1 MAVVYRKQRIEGV
14 VVPAIIR
21 NSNYFLIQMGVYEDG
36 TISCWD
42 KCDLNDFIC
51 FLKRGRVVTSVPEG
65 KELSVYGLGAYKV
78 KSANWHYDTD
88 SFDCHIKDVVRSINP
103 EMANIYHTTQ
113 REREKW
119 QKARAGFSPTA
130 IPFKIKGQI
139 GYNMIEG
146 KSGYIFYRDDKGQ
159 LYITTLTV
167 FADKTVQ
174 LEIMGDKEYSL
185 EEIEALIKN
194 GTLAVSPKGE
204 EKVIIEGLGELVL
217 CEDGYCC
224 KPEEKIKE
232 IKELALELAGEK
244 DAIDRCRRAHYLY
257 LCDPNDWT
265 RENLRKAYEAVP
277 EHQRMFLGDMDT
289 RDSDFIRILY
299 RPEEKREV

>member
-1 MAVVYRKQRIEGV
+1 MAVVYRKQKIEGV
-14 VVPAIIR
+14 TVPAIIH

-42 KCDLNDFIC
+42 KCDLNDFIS

-65 KELSVYGLGAYKV
+65 RELSVYGLGDYKV
-78 KSANWHYDTD
+78 KSANWYYDTD
-88 SFDCHIKDVVRSINP
+88 SFDRHIKDVVRTINP

-119 QKARAGFSPTA
+119 QKARVGFSPTA

-146 KSGYIFYRDDKGQ
+146 KSSYIFYRDEKGQ

-167 FADKTVQ
+167 FSDKSVQ
-174 LEIMGDKEYSL
+174 LEITGDKEYSL
-185 EEIEALIKN
+185 EETEALIKS
-194 GTLAVSPKGE
+194 GTLTISPKGE
-204 EKVIIEGLGELVL
+204 EKVIIKDLGELVL
-217 CEDGYCC
+217 SEDGYCC
-224 KPEEKIKE
+224 KPAEKIKE
-232 IKELALELAGEK
+232 IRELALELAGEQ
-244 DAIDRCRRAHYLY
+244 DAIDRCRHAHYLY

-289 RDSDFIRILY
+289 RDADFIRILY